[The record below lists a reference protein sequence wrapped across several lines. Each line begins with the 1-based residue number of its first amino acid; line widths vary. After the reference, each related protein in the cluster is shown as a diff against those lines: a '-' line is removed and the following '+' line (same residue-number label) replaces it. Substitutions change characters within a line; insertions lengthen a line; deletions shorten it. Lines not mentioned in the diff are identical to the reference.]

1 MLTVTDC
8 LLTLPNGEMHPIVW
22 REIPLNSTYFLKQV
36 DHLLTD
42 NELNRPPLDYL
53 IGMYDEETDELL
65 ACGGL
70 GGSTI
75 QCVAVSPAARSLNL
89 AGK

>member
-1 MLTVTDC
+1 MTDC

-65 ACGGL
+65 AL
-70 GGSTI
+70 
-75 QCVAVSPAARSLNL
+75 SLIHI
-89 AGK
+89 